1 MGILYHGSST
11 HNMTTIEPKKST
23 HGEYVYATPIKSL
36 AINFSGRFGNDLT
49 YDIGH
54 FDSEQDGP
62 YELVELIPG
71 AFDKMYSNSASIYTI
86 PDDTFK
92 DIGTGFQGEVVSE
105 VGVNVINEDYY
116 KNVYDA
122 LLDEEKK
129 GNLII
134 YRYPNKPKGMSKDG
148 SDILDKFR
156 NYKNNLNKEFT
167 KNEFNRLVF
176 LHPNLIDK
184 INDLSK
190 EFNYDYEY
198 SVEDLIPLF
207 KRGIECQ
214 LDNSEIELYIDSA
227 YKSITNFY
235 PELKDELDKLYNN
248 YLDEK
253 YKKEL
258 NTMFDESDKIKQ
270 EEKSKMM

>member
-1 MGILYHGSST
+1 MGILYHGSSI
-11 HNMTTIEPKKST
+11 HNMTRIEPRKST
-23 HGEYVYATPIKSL
+23 HGQYVYATPIKSL
-36 AINFSGRFGNDLT
+36 AINFSGRCGDDLT

-54 FDSEQDGP
+54 FDSEQNGP

-86 PDDTFK
+86 PDNTFK
-92 DIGTGFQGEVVSE
+92 DIGTGFQGEVASE

-116 KNVYDA
+116 ENVYNA
-122 LLDEEKK
+122 LLEEEKRD
-129 GNLII
+129 NLII

-184 INDLSK
+184 INDLAK
-190 EFNYDYEY
+190 EFNYDYQY
-198 SVEDLIPLF
+198 SVKDLIPLF

-214 LDNSEIELYIDSA
+214 IEDLKTEQYIDSA
-227 YKSITNFY
+227 YKSMSDFY
-235 PELKDELDKLYNN
+235 PELKGELDKLYDN
-248 YLDEK
+248 YLNEINK
-253 YKKEL
+253 NEL
-258 NTMFDESDKIKQ
+258 NIMFDKSNYL
-270 EEKSKMM
+270 EEKNKTI